1 MVSVLEM
8 DRPGRSQKN
17 AQVLGAAYVSVVLS
31 KVARPAPE

>member
-17 AQVLGAAYVSVVLS
+17 AQVLGAAYVSVVALQGGQ
-31 KVARPAPE
+31 ART